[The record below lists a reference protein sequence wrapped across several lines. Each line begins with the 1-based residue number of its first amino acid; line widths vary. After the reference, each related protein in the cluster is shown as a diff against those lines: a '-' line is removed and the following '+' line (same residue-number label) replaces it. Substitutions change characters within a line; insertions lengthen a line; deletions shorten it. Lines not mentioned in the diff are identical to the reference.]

1 MAQIDATHDPRRQ
14 SWVTS
19 ANGHPDFPIQN
30 LPLGVF
36 SPGGNTLRRGGVAI
50 GDMVFDLRVAVEAG
64 LFTGVARD
72 AAEKASSWALNALLA
87 LGAEPRRAL
96 RQQLV
101 DSLDMAAPGGA
112 PSEDLYRRLL
122 HPMAECVLHLPAH
135 IGDYTD
141 FYAGIHHATNVGKQF
156 RPDNPLLPNYRY
168 VPIGYHGRASSIV
181 PSGTPIRRPLGQFK
195 PADAAEPSFAPSR
208 RLDYELELGIW
219 IGPGNDLGDPIPI
232 AEAERHIAGFCLLND
247 WSARDFQAWES
258 QPLGPFLSKNFAT
271 TISPWIVTPE
281 ALAPFAMAQARR
293 PQDDPLPLPYLLDRK
308 DQRAGALDLEL
319 EVLLVTPEMRNTGQP
334 PDRVARSHAR
344 HMYWTPGQLIAH
356 HTSGGCNLR
365 PGDLL
370 GTGTISAPDPEG
382 CGSLLE
388 ATKGGREPLRL
399 ATVEE
404 RRFLEDGDEVI
415 LRARAVSRSGF
426 AQIGFGEC
434 RGMIIAA
441 HPFPRSR
448 EEGAREASG

>member
-1 MAQIDATHDPRRQ
+1 MIPLPLLQQREIEAQI
-14 SWVTS
+14 V
-19 ANGHPDFPIQN
+19 G
-30 LPLGVF
+30 PLF
-36 SPGGNTLRRGGVAI
+36 RA
-50 GDMVFDLRVAVEAG
+50 F
-64 LFTGVARD
+64 
-72 AAEKASSWALNALLA
+72 AAEVGEQRAREIVANVV
-87 LGAEPRRAL
+87 RAL
-96 RQQLV
+96 ARQGVRQQLV
-101 DSLDMAAPGGA
+101 DILDMAAPGGA

-122 HPMAECVLHLPAH
+122 HPMAECVLYLPAH

-156 RPDNPLLPNYRY
+156 RPDNPVLPNYKY
-168 VPIGYHGRASSIV
+168 VPIGYHGCASSIV

-219 IGPGNDLGDPIPI
+219 IGPGNDLGEPIPI
-232 AEAERHIAGFCLLND
+232 AEADRHIAGFCLLND
-247 WSARDFQAWES
+247 WSARDVQGWES
-258 QPLGPFLSKNFAT
+258 QPLGPFLSKSFAT

-308 DQRAGALDLEL
+308 DQRAGALDVEL
-319 EVLLVTPEMRNTGQP
+319 EVLLLTQEMRDTGQP

-426 AQIGFGEC
+426 APIGFGEC
-434 RGMIIAA
+434 RGMVIGA
-441 HPFPRSR
+441 HSFS
-448 EEGAREASG
+448 GAQNREAAG